1 MTCLMFKSLSDSIQ
15 DSEVLY
21 LSERPEKPIVT
32 HISVPPIAIRPSVI
46 MDCSQSRTQCSSPKS
61 QIFLQLN
68 FGQADWEAIQA
79 EVAQYVNSDVRGVPF
94 SLQVARPL
102 SGFVEYTG
110 TTVISPDPNLRVT

>member
-1 MTCLMFKSLSDSIQ
+1 MYGALGLYYITSILLELL
-15 DSEVLY
+15 DW
-21 LSERPEKPIVT
+21 T
-32 HISVPPIAIRPSVI
+32 
-46 MDCSQSRTQCSSPKS
+46 SRTQCSSPKS

-94 SLQVARPL
+94 SMQVARPL

-110 TTVISPDPNLRVT
+110 TTVISPDPNLRVTEVRHFIITRTTS

>member
-1 MTCLMFKSLSDSIQ
+1 MAIGLKTVWTLRIAPRHQSTVHGLTTRMNSNT

-32 HISVPPIAIRPSVI
+32 HISVPPIAIRPS
-46 MDCSQSRTQCSSPKS
+46 
-61 QIFLQLN
+61 
-68 FGQADWEAIQA
+68 ADWEAIQA